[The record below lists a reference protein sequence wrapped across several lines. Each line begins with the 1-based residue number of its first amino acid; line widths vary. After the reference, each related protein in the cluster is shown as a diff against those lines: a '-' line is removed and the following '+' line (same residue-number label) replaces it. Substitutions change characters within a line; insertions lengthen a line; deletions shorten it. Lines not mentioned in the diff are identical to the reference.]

1 MDTLTGVASGDVRL
15 QVHTGQPK
23 RTRRTTAVDPK
34 RKSLALIAH
43 WELPVQPVADL
54 IAILVQRG
62 ISGWRIL
69 ISIFGATIL
78 FFRNVKVT
86 AKRRL
91 PVGEGWCA

>member
-1 MDTLTGVASGDVRL
+1 MSGHPARAY
-15 QVHTGQPK
+15 
-23 RTRRTTAVDPK
+23 RTSGYDPK

-62 ISGWRIL
+62 ISDWRIL

-86 AKRRL
+86 AKRHL
-91 PVGEGWCA
+91 PVGEGWCT

>member
-1 MDTLTGVASGDVRL
+1 MSVS
-15 QVHTGQPK
+15 
-23 RTRRTTAVDPK
+23 DPK

-43 WELPVQPVADL
+43 GELPVQPVADL
-54 IAILVQRG
+54 IAILVRRG
-62 ISGWRIL
+62 ISDWRIL

-91 PVGEGWCA
+91 PVGEGWRA